1 MRVPLA
7 ATMMLTALAARSA
20 TLDPARTFLTNA
32 FHLSAADIERLDG
45 GQVVSRTLE
54 VVNQREV
61 ATLGI
66 VRISTSPSTYV
77 ERLADITSFKRTP
90 GVLQIGTFGNPPQ
103 LRDVASLNLDEGDLK
118 RLRECRVEECDV
130 RLGADDI
137 ERIRREIDWRS
148 PDASRN
154 ASSLVRQLLVDH
166 VARYRRSGTEAM
178 EYANRAPR
186 LDVGREF
193 ASLIDADTVT
203 SAYAPRLRR
212 HLLEYQNLQRTS

>member
-7 ATMMLTALAARSA
+7 ATMMLTALAARSAA

-54 VVNQREV
+54 VMNQREV

-103 LRDVASLNLDEGDLK
+103 LRDVASLNVDEGDLK

-130 RLGADDI
+130 RLGADGI

-178 EYANRAPR
+178 DTRIVRRGSMSAVNSPR
-186 LDVGREF
+186 
-193 ASLIDADTVT
+193 
-203 SAYAPRLRR
+203 
-212 HLLEYQNLQRTS
+212 